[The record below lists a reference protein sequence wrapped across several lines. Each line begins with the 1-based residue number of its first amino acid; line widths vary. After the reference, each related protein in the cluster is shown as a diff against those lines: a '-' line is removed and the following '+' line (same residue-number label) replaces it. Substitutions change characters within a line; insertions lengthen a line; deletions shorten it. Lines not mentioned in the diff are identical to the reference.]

1 MYILLQLPV
10 TGGVVSMTAVR
21 NKKTVSCTGTAKADV
36 PALSPSQVR
45 SFRRKILD
53 HYEKH
58 GRDLPW
64 RKRVTPYRV
73 LVSEIMLQQT
83 QVDRVIEKFREFL
96 AAFPDFA
103 SLAAAPLPKLLK
115 LWSGMGY
122 NRRALALKKLAQKV
136 VEEHQGRLPS
146 EPEGLLTL
154 PGIGPYT
161 AGAISAF
168 AFNKPVVFLDTN
180 VRRVFIHEFFGD
192 REGVH
197 DDELRPLIERTLDR
211 RNSCRW
217 YNALMDY
224 GTLLKQEHENPNR
237 RSAHYSRQSPFEN
250 SNRQVRGAIL
260 KALVQGRPL
269 TGAVIIRKTG
279 LDADRVRKNLEA
291 LTREG
296 FLAKRE
302 GRYCI
307 P

>member
-1 MYILLQLPV
+1 MHEFVLRTMKP
-10 TGGVVSMTAVR
+10 
-21 NKKTVSCTGTAKADV
+21 
-36 PALSPSQVR
+36 LSPSQVR
-45 SFRRKILD
+45 SFRRKILA

-136 VEEHQGRLPS
+136 VEEHRGRLPS

-161 AGAISAF
+161 AGAIAAF

-211 RNSCRW
+211 GNSCRW

-224 GTLLKQEHENPNR
+224 GTLLKQEHGNPNR

-291 LTREG
+291 LSREG

-302 GRYCI
+302 GRYRI